1 MLLNVLVQNINFF
14 VVTNDQSIGKV
25 KEEIINDEEI
35 LPFDTQDRIL
45 AYLVSLEG
53 STTSSGRGGGG
64 EGNKQSKHLHHHQ
77 DDTILTLTINTNST
91 DYQKY
96 FAKQR
101 AGIEVISFPSNDL
114 ESTTFLDETE
124 DDRYSTVTDSTT
136 ISSRY
141 HSRNRPR
148 GRIHQL
154 QSGLDRASPFSSLNS
169 DSTMTSNII
178 TVTLNLDAV
187 NFLGVTI
194 VDQIDETDS
203 SDGRLYVKSI
213 MKGGAVAQDGRI
225 APGDMILQVNDIN
238 LKELL
243 HDDVT
248 EILRE
253 AVQKLGTWI
262 FTSIVGR
269 MSIGQYLNLS
279 LSILRALKLLSR
291 ITERK

>member
-1 MLLNVLVQNINFF
+1 MLLIVIVQNINFF

-25 KEEIINDEEI
+25 KEEI

-53 STTSSGRGGGG
+53 STTSSGRGGEG

-178 TVTLNLDAV
+178 TVTLNLGMYLFYHSLCKLTECFYQTQLT
-187 NFLGVTI
+187 FLGVTI

-213 MKGGAVAQDGRI
+213 MKRGAVAQDGRI

-238 LKELL
+238 LKGLS

-262 FTSIVGR
+262 FTS
-269 MSIGQYLNLS
+269 LCW
-279 LSILRALKLLSR
+279 
-291 ITERK
+291 